1 MTKASVDVFKHISF
15 LATSLFF
22 SVPASFAATSVE
34 QKPETTTVAP
44 VGESATKLIHAKDGV
59 TLREFVGRNAL
70 IRSERQ
76 SVALFVL
83 PPGAATPVSYNT
95 EGEELILVRRG
106 RGNVRVGDRAWPVN
120 AGDIASFPAGQ
131 PHRVA
136 ADPGKTLEF
145 YAISSPA
152 FGPATYREV
161 SPASK

>member
-1 MTKASVDVFKHISF
+1 MTN
-15 LATSLFF
+15 
-22 SVPASFAATSVE
+22 
-34 QKPETTTVAP
+34 
-44 VGESATKLIHAKDGV
+44 LIHAKDGV
-59 TLREFVGRNAL
+59 TLREFVGRNAP
-70 IRSERQ
+70 IRSKRQ

-106 RGNVRVGDRAWPVN
+106 QGNVRVGDRTWPVN

-131 PHRVA
+131 LHRVA
-136 ADPGKTLEF
+136 ADPDKTLEF

-161 SPASK
+161 SPVSK